1 MPFIKVVSADAKMPH
16 PRVVFSY
23 TVQPDHCNR
32 MNSLHGGCAAS
43 LFDWCTTLPLALIC
57 KPGFWMYMGVSR
69 TLNVTYMRPAKSG
82 EEVLIETEIVQVG
95 KSLATLR
102 GVMRRKSDGQI
113 LSVCE
118 HGKVSTDPPVSK
130 I

>member
-1 MPFIKVVSADAKMPH
+1 
-16 PRVVFSY
+16 
-23 TVQPDHCNR
+23 
-32 MNSLHGGCAAS
+32 
-43 LFDWCTTLPLALIC
+43 
-57 KPGFWMYMGVSR
+57 MYMGVSR

-82 EEVLIETEIVQVG
+82 EEVLIECEIIQVG
-95 KSLATLR
+95 KNLATLR